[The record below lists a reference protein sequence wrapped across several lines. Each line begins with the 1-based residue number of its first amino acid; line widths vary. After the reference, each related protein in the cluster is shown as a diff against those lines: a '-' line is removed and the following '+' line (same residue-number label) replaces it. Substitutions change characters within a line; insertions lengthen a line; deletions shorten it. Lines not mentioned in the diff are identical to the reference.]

1 MKKLITSITI
11 SLVLAGAGVF
21 NACNYLDQAPIDST
35 TSGNFW
41 KTEAQ
46 VQGFIV
52 AMHNMM
58 RGTYT
63 GMHIHSMGEL
73 RGGHYIIASGGIDGS
88 SLTDINYIRQ
98 DITYQ
103 NPGINNFGGYMG
115 MVANCNEGIERVSQ
129 ADFLTDQQKAAVNGI
144 LYGMRAFA
152 FYDIYRTW
160 GKAVLRLTP
169 EVINGVTDPA
179 QLYMARS
186 ECAEVVAQIETDLK
200 ASLTNFEN
208 AGTGYQ
214 PYRTGGNFG
223 VAANYWTA
231 DATKALA
238 ADFYLWISKVS
249 CGNWTADD
257 KYIATAKGYLK
268 ELETAHPLA
277 STFAEVFGDVST
289 GATANKSTTETIFAV
304 LGSESEYTHPFVSSY
319 MFNAGANGQ
328 TMQTRGVS
336 SFMED
341 GTYDFAAY
349 TGHSGGQQYKG
360 YANALFYRYDKEDS
374 RRLATFLPCYNDKEA
389 TQLKGTFVVKN
400 IGRISATSGF
410 RAFDN
415 DIPFYRAA
423 WVHLALAEIANYE
436 GDNGSVET
444 YINNVRK
451 RAYGE
456 NWDADKY
463 GYKAGSFTDN
473 ELAILHECD
482 KEFVQE
488 GHRWWDVNR
497 MTLTKGGDHLVFREE
512 GSVGYGLPA
521 EILAMPEVGYSYAA
535 NADPATNAEYVVAK
549 TIKPILDKAT
559 EAYKVLLPL
568 NQTLMESDPLLE
580 KDQNPGY

>member
-1 MKKLITSITI
+1 MKKSTIAITA
-11 SLVLAGAGVF
+11 SLMLAGAGLF
-21 NACNYLDQAPIDST
+21 SSCDFLDQSPIDAT

-41 KTEAQ
+41 QTEAQ
-46 VQGFIV
+46 AQSFVLS
-52 AMHNMM
+52 MHNML

-63 GMHIHSMGEL
+63 ARHIHDMGEL

-88 SLTDINYIRQ
+88 SLTGINYIRQ
-98 DITYQ
+98 DITFQ
-103 NPGINNFGGYMG
+103 NPGIDKFGDYMG
-115 MVANCNEGIERVSQ
+115 LVANCNEGIERVAD
-129 ADFLTDQQKAAVNGI
+129 ADFLTKQQKGAVNGI
-144 LYGMRAFA
+144 LYGLRAFA

-169 EVINGVTDPA
+169 DVINGVIEPDK
-179 QLYMARS
+179 LYMARS
-186 ECAEVVAQIETDLK
+186 ECADVVAQIESDIK
-200 ASLTNFEN
+200 ASL
-208 AGTGYQ
+208 AGFADAGGYK
-214 PYRTGGNFG
+214 PYKTGGNFG

-257 KYIATAKGYLK
+257 KYMATAKGYLK
-268 ELETAHPLA
+268 ELEAAHPLA
-277 STFAEVFGDVST
+277 PTFAEVFGDVST
-289 GATANKSTTETIFAV
+289 GALANKNTTETIFAV
-304 LGSESEYTHPFVSSY
+304 LGSETEYTHPFVSTY
-319 MFNAGANGQ
+319 MFNAGANGL
-328 TMQTRGVS
+328 TMQTRGTS

-341 GTYDFAAY
+341 GTFDFAGY

-400 IGRISATSGF
+400 IGKISATSGF

-444 YINNVRK
+444 YVNNVRR

-456 NWDADKY
+456 NWDAEKF
-463 GYKAGSFTDN
+463 GYKAGSFTEN
-473 ELAILHECD
+473 EVAILHECD

-497 MTLTKGGDHLVFREE
+497 MTLTKGGERLVFCNE
-512 GSVGYGLPA
+512 GSVGYGLSA
-521 EILAMPEVGYSYAA
+521 EILAKPEVGYSFAED
-535 NADPATNAEYVVAK
+535 ADPAINAEYVVAK

-559 EAYKVLLPL
+559 ESHKVLLPL
-568 NQTLMESDPLLE
+568 NRALMESDPLLE